1 MPLLSQSLHNGL
13 ADATL
18 LWSFFL
24 GIKDIAKA
32 HLPLTLRPRVHT
44 VAKCTAA
51 TALGRY
57 CPDLIFWIL
66 QHPREHLEAG
76 AAEMLGDV
84 LHDDRVA
91 KVRLVAAIFAQR
103 LGERNPRPAFC
114 HRLAVGE
121 FLEDAGDHRLDG
133 C

>member
-57 CPDLIFWIL
+57 CPDLILRIL

-84 LHDDRVA
+84 LHDDGIAQVG
-91 KVRLVAAIFAQR
+91 LVAAVFAQGFR
-103 LGERNPRPAFC
+103 KRNPRPAL
-114 HRLAVGE
+114 R
-121 FLEDAGDHRLDG
+121 DR
-133 C
+133 